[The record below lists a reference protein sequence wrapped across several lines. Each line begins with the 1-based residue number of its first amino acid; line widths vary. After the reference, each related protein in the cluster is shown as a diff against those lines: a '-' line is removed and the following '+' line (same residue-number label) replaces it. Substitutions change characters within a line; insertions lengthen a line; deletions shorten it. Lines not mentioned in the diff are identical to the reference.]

1 MVARLLAMDWVT
13 RHTELARMRQ
23 DTGDW
28 YHDIL
33 EKLAPDEALHG
44 RRTAQRIL
52 LSDEWPLI
60 PMQNKIPHQTN
71 LCKWFCPTCKNHD

>member
-52 LSDEWPLI
+52 LSDEGPLI
-60 PMQNKIPHQTN
+60 PMQNKLPNQTN
-71 LCKWFCPTCKNHD
+71 VSKWLGPKGKNDE